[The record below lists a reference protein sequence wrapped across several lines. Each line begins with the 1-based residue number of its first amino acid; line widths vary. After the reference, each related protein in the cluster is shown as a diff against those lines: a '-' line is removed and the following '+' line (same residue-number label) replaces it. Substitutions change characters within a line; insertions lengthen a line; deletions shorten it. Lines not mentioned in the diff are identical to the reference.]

1 MVSRMPMSMKIS
13 DALAQLDLLAGVLL
27 LSAQTRSMMKLTTG
41 MSMRI
46 IVIIQSPTETTDVLR
61 ENCSCFSILLHFG
74 LIRLLQYYEKFIKNQ
89 NEKPERKMILLFL
102 SGYCMLSDSAIRFWA
117 YSKAAFNTSLI
128 SST

>member
-1 MVSRMPMSMKIS
+1 MLTSIRLAIDPQNRMVSRMPMSMKIS

-74 LIRLLQYYEKFIKNQ
+74 LIRLLQ
-89 NEKPERKMILLFL
+89 
-102 SGYCMLSDSAIRFWA
+102 
-117 YSKAAFNTSLI
+117 
-128 SST
+128 

>member
-1 MVSRMPMSMKIS
+1 MSMKIS

-61 ENCSCFSILLHFG
+61 ENCSWSYELGYGVYGRQGSPEHDGYRGIDCHNLWQIMSLLSMCHASFQTG
-74 LIRLLQYYEKFIKNQ
+74 
-89 NEKPERKMILLFL
+89 
-102 SGYCMLSDSAIRFWA
+102 AT
-117 YSKAAFNTSLI
+117 TS
-128 SST
+128 SVQ